1 MNEHIEDLLYLYALG
16 GLSAE
21 ECLTVEKYV
30 AQNPEAKAALEELLL
45 VTAALPFAADP
56 LPPSPALK
64 HDLLRRANL
73 DAHQRLPASHAT
85 TPGRESRP
93 GLLHWLR
100 GQAVGLSLAGLFFAL
115 ALLSGIWAVAMNQ
128 EIGRQANRIASLE
141 SDTSQLNQQVQIL
154 QQENATL
161 KENGDSLAANN
172 AALDSQ
178 LQTALRESADL
189 VTANDR
195 LTEENATLAAA
206 SEELQAAV
214 AALNENNAT
223 LQEVVAVYQSLVSPD
238 VAVTTLLG
246 TEEHPEGVAQMV
258 MTPDGKTA
266 LLVVSGLEQ
275 LPAELAYQ
283 VLLIRDDGHDT
294 AETFLVDTTGHGV
307 LLVNASVAIDTYTA
321 IGVSIEPAG
330 GSPQRTGEIVLL
342 GSLRS

>member
-195 LTEENATLAAA
+195 LT
-206 SEELQAAV
+206 
-214 AALNENNAT
+214 
-223 LQEVVAVYQSLVSPD
+223 
-238 VAVTTLLG
+238 
-246 TEEHPEGVAQMV
+246 
-258 MTPDGKTA
+258 
-266 LLVVSGLEQ
+266 
-275 LPAELAYQ
+275 
-283 VLLIRDDGHDT
+283 
-294 AETFLVDTTGHGV
+294 
-307 LLVNASVAIDTYTA
+307 
-321 IGVSIEPAG
+321 
-330 GSPQRTGEIVLL
+330 
-342 GSLRS
+342 